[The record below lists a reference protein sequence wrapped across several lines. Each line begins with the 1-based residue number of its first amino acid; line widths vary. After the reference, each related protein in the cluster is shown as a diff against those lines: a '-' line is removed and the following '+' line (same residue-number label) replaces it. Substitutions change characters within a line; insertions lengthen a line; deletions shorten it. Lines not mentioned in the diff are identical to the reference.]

1 MKKRILIEIG
11 ILLLLGLAGA
21 AIAHETR
28 NFKVLGKDKQE
39 FVLQPHVAPLF
50 SVKQISGP
58 AIPETGSLN
67 CIFKNEERKTPSG
80 DTIIALVGYCEGGII
95 VEITG
100 IDLNH

>member
-11 ILLLLGLAGA
+11 ILFLLGLAGA

-28 NFKVLGKDKQE
+28 NFKVLGKDKQD

-58 AIPETGSLN
+58 AISETGSLN
-67 CIFKNEERKTPSG
+67 CIFKNEERKIPGGGTVQV
-80 DTIIALVGYCEGGII
+80 LVGYCEGGVV

>member
-28 NFKVLGKDKQE
+28 NFRVLGKDKQD

-67 CIFKNEERKTPSG
+67 CIFKNEARLSG
-80 DTIIALVGYCEGGII
+80 GSIIQVLVGYCEGGIV